1 MSLKGGFRGNRVYL
15 VVAIFVIMVIV
26 LAVLF
31 SGTELFPAYVPY
43 DDTLEGWSEDIE
55 ERGGGSQLFGFESW
69 CSFTYRNN
77 NSSYPAYI
85 TVTTM
90 KRFFMMNEN
99 ELKARTRETI
109 IEKASEQNIA
119 IDTKTGIS
127 AERTLKN
134 GHNTIYV
141 VYNGNYNASENIS
154 EKVKFI
160 GETWNCEKS
169 STSIICIGYAQV
181 TDNAHNNSELNLK
194 YWAKIIGDK
203 YGNFAEEY
211 KSTGFYND
219 FIDSAGLIFNVKCH

>member
-1 MSLKGGFRGNRVYL
+1 MSLKGGFRGNRIYL
-15 VVAIFVIMVIV
+15 IVAIFVIMVVV
-26 LAVLF
+26 LAILF

-43 DDTLEGWSEDIE
+43 STREGWDEDIE
-55 ERGGGSQLFGFESW
+55 ERSGGSQLFGFESW

-109 IEKASEQNIA
+109 LEKASEQNIT
-119 IDTKTGIS
+119 IDIKTGIS

-134 GHNTIYV
+134 GHDTMYV
-141 VYNGNYNASENIS
+141 VYNGNYNVSENIS

-203 YGNFAEEY
+203 DGNFAEEY
-211 KSTGFYND
+211 QSTGFYNN
-219 FIDSAGLIFNVKCH
+219 FIDPAGLIFNVKCH